1 MLKRSSTISLD
12 VSSDDT
18 DEEEVL
24 GLEVLEEELTIKQSQ
39 DKVLG
44 LDVLKRSSQLNKV
57 KTSLLITLMKKK
69 FLVSRSWNRS
79 SQ

>member
-1 MLKRSSTISLD
+1 MLKHSSTISLD